1 MSESSPLLFKAAV
14 HRAMARLD
22 GFARGLGLD
31 DAVTRVIVEQVVV
44 ELPLAE
50 DEQRLAE
57 ARQRMIA
64 VSA

>member
-1 MSESSPLLFKAAV
+1 
-14 HRAMARLD
+14 MARLD